1 MSKKKIIPCLDIKDG
16 KVVKGVHFVGLTDIG
31 DPAEIARRYN
41 DEAADEIVFLDIT
54 ATNEGR
60 DTHYALI
67 ARAAAELT
75 IPLTVGGGVRT
86 IEDFQKLFDAGAS
99 KVSVNSA
106 AVARPALIAEASA
119 RFGKERV
126 VVAIDA
132 GNIEGRF
139 QVLTN
144 GGEVNTG
151 KDLVAW
157 ARECEA
163 LGAGAI
169 LLTSIDAD
177 GAQTGYDIPMTR
189 AVTESVGIPVIA
201 SGGCGAVEDIIQV
214 FQETDCAAALAASL
228 FHYGRATIAQVKR
241 EMERSGI
248 PCL

>member
-1 MSKKKIIPCLDIKDG
+1 MVLKRVIPCLDVDSG
-16 KVVKGVHFVGLTDIG
+16 RVFKGTNFVGLRDAG
-31 DPAEIARRYN
+31 DPVELAERY
-41 DEAADEIVFLDIT
+41 DAEGADELTFLDVSASADNRATMLDVVTHT
-54 ATNEGR
+54 AEQVFV
-60 DTHYALI
+60 
-67 ARAAAELT
+67 
-75 IPLTVGGGVRT
+75 PLTVGGGVRT